1 MSRVDGSTG
10 GQPSA
15 ATKLAHA
22 RMQDVHKAGAAVT
35 VRAGAIPARTWRRGG
50 WSVEPDAMLPNPV
63 PGASPAYAP
72 AWVHTQETHLQVA
85 PSDGCERALDLLDDL
100 VRRFAPGEPSA

>member
-1 MSRVDGSTG
+1 
-10 GQPSA
+10 
-15 ATKLAHA
+15 
-22 RMQDVHKAGAAVT
+22 MQDVHKAGAAVT